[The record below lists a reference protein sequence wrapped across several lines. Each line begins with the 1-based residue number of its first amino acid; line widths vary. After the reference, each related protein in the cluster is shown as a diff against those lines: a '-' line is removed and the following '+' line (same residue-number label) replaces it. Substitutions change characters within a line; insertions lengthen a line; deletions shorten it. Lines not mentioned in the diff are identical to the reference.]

1 MLAYQELRAI
11 AGDGD
16 VLLVE
21 GRGWVS
27 AFIRALTGQSISH
40 VAILLWFGQHLFV
53 AEMKEFHGYRLRPAS
68 LWIADALS
76 AGTVYYGAAPR
87 PVSVAVGAVP
97 RVALSYRNNRYSYA
111 SLFSVWL
118 AQILRRKVPGGLV
131 CSTFVQRVWE
141 TCGYHFDQ
149 TADPGDYL
157 RMCEFVLP
165 MADAGND

>member
-1 MLAYQELRAI
+1 MLSYQELRAT
-11 AGDGD
+11 ACDGD

-27 AFIRALTGQSISH
+27 ALIRALTGQSISH
-40 VAILLWFGQHLFV
+40 VAVLLWFDEHLFV

-68 LWIADALS
+68 LWVDDSLAS
-76 AGTVYYGAAPR
+76 GSVYYGAAPR
-87 PVSVAVGAVP
+87 AVVEDGDGIIAA
-97 RVALSYRNNRYSYA
+97 ALSYRNHRYSYV
-111 SLFSVWL
+111 SLLSVWL
-118 AQILRRKVPGGLV
+118 AQIFRRRLSGGLV
-131 CSTFVQRVWE
+131 CSTFVQRIWE

-165 MADAGND
+165 VTGDANG